1 VNTRYPGNRSVER
14 KFRLN
19 FLLSNDNLIRRI
31 GKRYVHHAA
40 SESQNM
46 NSLYSLCRRQV
57 TSLQTDLTEL
67 ETIATTTGTTASLN
81 GQITASLS
89 ALNRTIEDYDNMARR
104 EIVEVHK
111 EKAMA

>member
-1 VNTRYPGNRSVER
+1 
-14 KFRLN
+14 
-19 FLLSNDNLIRRI
+19 
-31 GKRYVHHAA
+31 
-40 SESQNM
+40 
-46 NSLYSLCRRQV
+46 
-57 TSLQTDLTEL
+57 LTEL

>member
-1 VNTRYPGNRSVER
+1 
-14 KFRLN
+14 
-19 FLLSNDNLIRRI
+19 
-31 GKRYVHHAA
+31 
-40 SESQNM
+40 M
-46 NSLYSLCRRQV
+46 NSLYSLCRRQIS
-57 TSLQTDLTEL
+57 SLQTDLSEL
-67 ETIATTTGTTASLN
+67 ETSFTAQNTNTASLN